1 MSKKSRKKEQ
11 QKSKP
16 DMKRVGFVFEEG
28 KAPPRQGAIIQF
40 DGEDV
45 GTVTSG
51 TSYYNPN

>member
-1 MSKKSRKKEQ
+1 
-11 QKSKP
+11 
-16 DMKRVGFVFEEG
+16 MKRVGFVFEEG

-51 TSYYNPN
+51 TNLPLFLSAKITVN

>member
-1 MSKKSRKKEQ
+1 
-11 QKSKP
+11 
-16 DMKRVGFVFEEG
+16 MKRVGFVFEEG

-51 TSYYNPN
+51 TNLLLFLSAKITVN